1 MNRFGAI
8 GTERGVD
15 LFDAALDLLEAW
27 APERLALDENP
38 IAFSSLVHMRTASK
52 LFSEDFLTHQ
62 KRQTLLRRGDVGTL
76 AALVY
81 AVRHGSVPVHFA
93 DGAPGEI
100 LSPSGDLIGA
110 YPYVGDAAFAV
121 ETDMMRAP
129 MELIKQRIPR
139 YPGRDFDY
147 ELIHAYQ
154 VEAPEPLMD
163 RALPVRNRFTAQVI
177 NGIMETYG
185 GELLVFVGQRKRFRK
200 ELFAATEGLSPEDL
214 KNFVPLMDLIRW
226 ENKIFVDLMESGIFG
241 ADPFKPAP

>member
-1 MNRFGAI
+1 MNRFAAV

-15 LFDAALDLLEAW
+15 LFDKVLSLLEAW

-38 IAFSSLVHMRTASK
+38 IAFSTLVHMRTASE
-52 LFSEDFLTHQ
+52 LFSEDFLVHQ
-62 KRQTLLRRGDVGTL
+62 KKQTLLRRGDVGTL
-76 AALVY
+76 GALVY
-81 AVRHGSVPVHFA
+81 ALRQGSVPVHFA

-100 LSPSGDLIGA
+100 LSPTGDLIGA

-129 MELIKQRIPR
+129 IELLKQRIPR
-139 YPGRDFDY
+139 YPGREFDY

-163 RALPVRNRFTAQVI
+163 RALPVRNRFTAEVI

-185 GELLVFVGQRKRFRK
+185 GNLLVFVGLRKRFRK
-200 ELFAATEGLSPEDL
+200 DLFAATEGVTPQDLED
-214 KNFVPLMDLIRW
+214 FTPLMDLVRS
-226 ENKIFVDLMESGIFG
+226 ENKTFVDLMES
-241 ADPFKPAP
+241 

>member
-1 MNRFGAI
+1 MKRFSAI

-15 LFDAALDLLEAW
+15 LFDKVLGLLEAW

-38 IAFSSLVHMRTASK
+38 IAFSSLVHMRTASE
-52 LFSEDFLTHQ
+52 LFSEDFLVHQ
-62 KRQTLLRRGDVGTL
+62 KQQTLVRRGDVGTI

-81 AVRHGSVPVHFA
+81 ALRHGSVPVHFA

-110 YPYVGDAAFAV
+110 YPYVGDATFAV
-121 ETDMMRAP
+121 ETDMMRTP

-139 YPGRDFDY
+139 YPGHDFDY

-163 RALPVRNRFTAQVI
+163 QALPVRNRFTAEVI
-177 NGIMETYG
+177 NGIMETYD
-185 GELLVFVGQRKRFRK
+185 GELLVFVGLRKRFRK
-200 ELFAATEGLSPEDL
+200 DLFAAVEGIRPEDVE
-214 KNFVPLMDLIRW
+214 NFVPLMDLIRS
-226 ENKIFVDLMESGIFG
+226 ENKTFVDLME
-241 ADPFKPAP
+241 D